1 MTLENRA
8 ARLTKPDLI
17 RLLRAVYGR
26 ESQVDD
32 VIDRYLAAGCG
43 PSNEAFAL
51 IETLTAQLQQ
61 IAEEDEFY
69 GYRGSYGFSERLS
82 SLLSAIDNLLRP
94 QDAHAALRLTEAFI
108 ALADEAFQRVDD
120 SDGYVGGVFRD
131 ATRQWLAIAVDV
143 RQQKPDAENWLQKV
157 RSFFDNNEYGVLDDI
172 IANGAPLLSE
182 SELRLLAADFEAD
195 AKAAL
200 ATPREPGR
208 YNVEAAH
215 ACIGIS
221 SVAEA
226 LQDMALYEQ
235 ATLLTSPEPNS
246 LQLARLVEFALTL
259 GDLDRAAHWLEQL
272 QWQGDQNR
280 YRSLRHRWLKRN
292 GDTDQLKAELQQ
304 DFTEKPHSYTLEPLW
319 RMASDQEQPQLRRRV
334 ENLSTDIVAPDEWVA
349 MLLLAGSPERAET
362 VLLADPDRFTS
373 VHYGTLL
380 KWAKRFADEDRP
392 LAQVVCYRALLT
404 DLLERGYTRAYRHGA
419 DYFHKLLALDKVLDD
434 YRELE
439 DAQAFI
445 HGLQT
450 RHGRKRSFW
459 ELTDYPNKPPKD

>member
-221 SVAEA
+221 
-226 LQDMALYEQ
+226 
-235 ATLLTSPEPNS
+235 AT
-246 LQLARLVEFALTL
+246 
-259 GDLDRAAHWLEQL
+259 G
-272 QWQGDQNR
+272 
-280 YRSLRHRWLKRN
+280 
-292 GDTDQLKAELQQ
+292 
-304 DFTEKPHSYTLEPLW
+304 
-319 RMASDQEQPQLRRRV
+319 
-334 ENLSTDIVAPDEWVA
+334 
-349 MLLLAGSPERAET
+349 
-362 VLLADPDRFTS
+362 
-373 VHYGTLL
+373 
-380 KWAKRFADEDRP
+380 
-392 LAQVVCYRALLT
+392 
-404 DLLERGYTRAYRHGA
+404 
-419 DYFHKLLALDKVLDD
+419 
-434 YRELE
+434 
-439 DAQAFI
+439 
-445 HGLQT
+445 
-450 RHGRKRSFW
+450 
-459 ELTDYPNKPPKD
+459 PPG